1 MDQAE
6 KAQRT
11 GGNSQADTPAPKDQ
25 AVTKEPFAAYAT
37 AALQVITYKKLQSRI
52 NAVLK
57 QYGLNM
63 TQWIIM
69 GRLREKDAG
78 LRTTDLARF
87 INVEVPLITMVSQ
100 PLLGRGLIDSSKAA
114 NDKRAKLLKL
124 TDRANEL
131 MDTVENRLQ
140 QQLQGALQ
148 GISSQEL
155 NTYFK
160 VLRTMGQSM

>member
-1 MDQAE
+1 M
-6 KAQRT
+6 
-11 GGNSQADTPAPKDQ
+11 ADTS
-25 AVTKEPFAAYAT
+25 TSEPVSSYRT
-37 AALQVITYKKLQSRI
+37 AALQVITYKKLQNRI

-63 TQWIIM
+63 TQWIIL
-69 GRLREKDAG
+69 GRLRENKTG

-100 PLLGRGLIDSSKAA
+100 PLLGRGLLDSSKAA
-114 NDKRAKLLKL
+114 HDKRAKLLKL

-131 MDTVENRLQ
+131 MDTVESGMQN
-140 QQLQGALQ
+140 QLKDLMKGV
-148 GISSQEL
+148 SRQEM

-160 VLRTMGQSM
+160 VLQTMVQSS